1 MASMSSIDELY
12 DLLVQ
17 TNGGGDYGRSFATGW
32 LKGIALRASQ
42 ESIDQDIEF
51 IKDRLNKEKEKVE

>member
-17 TNGGGDYGRSFATGW
+17 TNGGGDYGRSFAKGW
-32 LKGIALRASQ
+32 IKVVALRASQ